1 MDINKTINNIKNS
14 KAFQYSLAAAVFGI
28 IVYSGISLF
37 SGGGG
42 QNLPADTA
50 QNAIA
55 PIGSKKPTRTL
66 EKSANQKRILQEM
79 KIDYQK
85 AKNPNDIYLSAQ
97 TVQNPNS
104 ETIEDY
110 DIQVENKIYQTTL
123 NNVKK
128 ENKKT
133 INNNNNNNDKKTEKK
148 ETKPKMLT
156 LQNTEPPSHQEDDT
170 EKTPLQLN
178 VLNKITTK
186 ENIQDK
192 IELYSEIYNYAHPL
206 KNNGQLVVKQTYWK
220 ELSKYPQYSDL
231 GSQENAQNTT
241 PNTAQVSAQQNSKQ
255 SIVKI
260 VPGST
265 FFARLMIPVENVY
278 AGDVKAIANIVNGP
292 LKGYKIIGEAVPDA
306 SNSGLILKFTRLI
319 APDGSEYSVQ
329 AVGVQTKNLS
339 PKFIDSIDR
348 HLFPRITLAT
358 LATLADTLFNGSSNN
373 YAAPAQSILSQEL
386 QNMIQEYPTEIKVNP
401 KYFVVIFY

>member
-14 KAFQYSLAAAVFGI
+14 KGFQYGLAAAVFGI

-37 SGGGG
+37 SGGG
-42 QNLPADTA
+42 NRSVPADTA

-55 PIGSKKPTRTL
+55 PIGSKQTGTING
-66 EKSANQKRILQEM
+66 KSANQKRILQEM

-85 AKNPNDIYLSAQ
+85 AKNPNDVYLGTQIA
-97 TVQNPNS
+97 QNPNS
-104 ETIEDY
+104 GTIGDY
-110 DIQVENKIYQTTL
+110 DVQVENKIYQTTL

-128 ENKKT
+128 ENKQT
-133 INNNNNNNDKKTEKK
+133 TDNDDKKTEKK

-156 LQNTEPPSHQEDDT
+156 LQNTNPTARQTDNT
-170 EKTPLQLN
+170 EEAPLQLN

-186 ENIQDK
+186 DNLEDK

-231 GSQENAQNTT
+231 RPQTSAQNTAT
-241 PNTAQVSAQQNSKQ
+241 NTAAQIPAQQNGGQ

-265 FFARLMIPVENVY
+265 FFARLMIPIENIY
-278 AGDVKAIANIVNGP
+278 AGDVKPIADIVNGP
-292 LKGYKIIGEAVPDA
+292 LKGYKIIGQAVPDA
-306 SNSGLILKFTRLI
+306 SNSGLILKFTRLV
-319 APDGSEYSVQ
+319 APDGSEFSIQ
-329 AVGVQTKNLS
+329 AIGVQTKNLS
-339 PKFIDSIDR
+339 PKFVDSLDR

-358 LATLADTLFNGSSNN
+358 LATLADALFNGGDNN
-373 YAAPAQSILSQEL
+373 YAAPAQSVLSQEL